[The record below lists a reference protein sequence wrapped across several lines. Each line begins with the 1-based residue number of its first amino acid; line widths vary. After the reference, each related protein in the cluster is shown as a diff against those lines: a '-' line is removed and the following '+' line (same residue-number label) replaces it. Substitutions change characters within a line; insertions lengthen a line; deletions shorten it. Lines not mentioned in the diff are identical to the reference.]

1 MASIESQRK
10 HDVEE
15 PNIEIRPQ
23 IIVHSADGVF
33 AIRKGPWKWVEG
45 IPEGAINQDANNRI
59 DNFKPQLFQLEQD
72 PSESKDVSESY
83 PEIVAELKALLN
95 SNRLG
100 GYSREIP
107 SDQEV
112 QAAVL
117 AAQSSKGASN
127 PTVESIAAWPDPL
140 TAIPVSPW
148 NVVRG
153 EWRVSDGGL
162 FVTSAARQTAAITTP
177 ALTKPDIVIDYEV
190 YLDGAQRQAVRLDL
204 EGNRSFRFDVSP
216 TGISI

>member
-1 MASIESQRK
+1 
-10 HDVEE
+10 
-15 PNIEIRPQ
+15 
-23 IIVHSADGVF
+23 
-33 AIRKGPWKWVEG
+33 
-45 IPEGAINQDANNRI
+45 
-59 DNFKPQLFQLEQD
+59 LFQLEQD

-216 TGISI
+216 TGISIVKNDSDGAGPDKQENWAELSEPFRWLWLTGLRGSVRLRSSSLSRLS